1 MFLVLPL
8 YRNYHKIVMSDGTYI
23 VLHSDLLSN
32 KLCYAAEQAIACDQV
47 LYCIS
52 ICNSV
57 LVEWHNIK
65 SQDMNYA
72 DLFNNIIP
80 EGSIRNKHTSKRIE
94 EHVKVQCSHLVK
106 QNKQL
111 SLKG

>member
-1 MFLVLPL
+1 MVHLMGK
-8 YRNYHKIVMSDGTYI
+8 YDGTYI

-57 LVEWHNIK
+57 LIEWHNIK

-72 DLFNNIIP
+72 DLLNNIIP
-80 EGSIRNKHTSKRIE
+80 GGSNH
-94 EHVKVQCSHLVK
+94 
-106 QNKQL
+106 N
-111 SLKG
+111 